1 MNSYLVKNTIEDK
14 KAAFSQEV
22 ILVDLKKWLDK
33 LLSYWWLFLICLALA
48 YFGGKLYLRY
58 ATYEYAARAILLI
71 KDTGNSGGISEQSV
85 LLTDQSLLNGTK
97 AMDNEIQILRSLTLM
112 EKVVDRLDIEVSYF
126 RKGNIKEAELYHES
140 PFLLDS
146 YVLKSELEFGLTFYL
161 DIKDYDGFELKF
173 DEEAESGIRY
183 SYGVPFENEYGRF
196 LISYNSTEAIIPGQ
210 YRMTIVPVE
219 YAARD
224 YSSKLQII
232 RIGDQSAS
240 SVLELS
246 LIDPVGRKCSDI
258 LNTLIDV
265 YNEEEVRDENKVLR
279 NTLEFID
286 KRVANL
292 LVELDSIEGGVEN
305 FKSANAIITDN
316 ASSSLNFTLDEMR
329 ASVQELS
336 QYEIQQE
343 LLRSLENLL
352 TDRKKAFELIPANLI
367 GETPALSGLVDQYN
381 DLVLRRNT
389 MMATASEINPS
400 RIALENEIV
409 NIRGLILETMQNLQK
424 DLRIPMEK
432 LERTIEDLRRSTS
445 TIPGVEKRL
454 VEKMRTQSIKENL
467 FLFLLQKREETAL
480 SEAIA
485 TAKTRTID
493 HARTPKYPIY
503 PRRQLIMFSCLLLGV
518 ILPTLF
524 VTLRSFFE
532 VKVNSEETIK
542 SLTTIPVLGRI
553 AQSKDKTPIVVK
565 MGSRSA
571 INEMFRLLRANLN
584 FMSPDQEKQVYMVT
598 SSISGE
604 GKTFVALNLAIALA
618 LSQKKVIVLGM
629 DLRKPKLGP
638 ILGASATDAGISNFL
653 IGQATLPE
661 VIRTYESIPNLHYIS
676 SGAVPPNPTELL
688 GSARMDQL
696 FTALSKQYDY
706 ILIDTPPVSL
716 VSDALLLRKYVSSVL
731 VVVRHNYT
739 KKNMLKTLEELYEN
753 GELEGAS
760 LVYNGIKYGKRYGY
774 SNGYYYGYGQGYYI
788 DEEKDA

>member
-1 MNSYLVKNTIEDK
+1 MINNQAEKN
-14 KAAFSQEV
+14 AAPFSQEV
-22 ILVDLKKWLDK
+22 ILLDLKKWLGK
-33 LLSYWWLFLICLALA
+33 LLSYWWLYGICLLIA

-71 KDTGNSGGISEQSV
+71 KDAGRSGGISEQSV
-85 LLTDQSLLNGTK
+85 LLTDQGLTNGSK

-112 EKVVDRLDIEVSYF
+112 EKVVERLDIEVTYF
-126 RKGNIKEAELYHES
+126 RKGNIKEAELYLDS

-146 YVLKSELEFGLTFYL
+146 YQLKNELEFGLTFYL
-161 DIKDYDGFELKF
+161 EVKDYEGFELRF
-173 DEEAESGIRY
+173 DEEAETGIRY

-196 LISYNSTEAIIPGQ
+196 LINYNSDVAIIPGQ
-210 YRMTIVPVE
+210 YRMTIASVE
-219 YAARD
+219 YAGRE
-224 YSSKLQII
+224 YSSKLQIQ

-258 LNTLIDV
+258 LNTLIDI
-265 YNEEEVRDENKVLR
+265 YNEEEIRDENKVLR

-292 LVELDSIEGGVEN
+292 LIELDSIEGGVQN
-305 FKSANAIITDN
+305 FKSANAIITEN

-343 LLRSLENLL
+343 LLQSLEDLL
-352 TDRKKAFELIPANLI
+352 SDRKKAFELIPANLI
-367 GETPALSGLVDQYN
+367 AETPSLSGLVDQYN

-389 MMATASEINPS
+389 MMATASAINPS
-400 RIALENEIV
+400 RIALEEEMV
-409 NIRGLILETMQNLQK
+409 NIRRLILESMQNLQQ
-424 DLRIPMEK
+424 DLRIPMQKIES
-432 LERTIEDLRRSTS
+432 TIEELRRGMS

-467 FLFLLQKREETAL
+467 FLYLLQKREETAL
-480 SEAIA
+480 SEAIT

-493 HARTPKYPIY
+493 RARLPKYPIY
-503 PRRQLIMFSCLLLGV
+503 PRRQLILLSCMLLGFLV
-518 ILPTLF
+518 PTLF
-524 VTLRSFFE
+524 ITIRSFFE
-532 VKVNSEETIK
+532 VRVNSEDTIK
-542 SLTTIPVLGRI
+542 ALTGLPILGRI
-553 AQSKDKTPIVVK
+553 AQSKDQSPVVVK

-571 INEMFRLLRANLN
+571 INEMFRLLRANLS
-584 FMSPDQEKQVYMVT
+584 FMSPDEGKQTYMVT

-638 ILGASATDAGISNFL
+638 ILGATSTDVGISNYL
-653 IGQATLPE
+653 IGQSSLSE
-661 VIRTYESIPNLHYIS
+661 VVRSYEGTPSLHYIS
-676 SGAVPPNPTELL
+676 SGMIPPNPTELL
-688 GSARMDQL
+688 GSNRMAQL
-696 FTALSKQYDY
+696 FAELKQQYDY

-716 VSDALLLRKYVSSVL
+716 VSDALLLRRYVDGIL

-739 KKNMLKTLEELYEN
+739 KKNMLKNLQELYDN
-753 GELEGAS
+753 GDLDGAS
-760 LVYNGIKYGKRYGY
+760 LVYNGIRYGKRYGY
-774 SNGYYYGYGQGYYI
+774 SNGYHYGYGQGYYI
-788 DEEKDA
+788 DEDDKK